1 MGIFRE
7 LGIRGGKDRINEE
20 VVYTIARSYVFLEQ
34 AISNFLS
41 KYNLTPAKF
50 NILLMAK
57 HRGNGK
63 GLPQNEISKLLLVT
77 TSNITRMVD
86 KLEKDNY
93 VERLAKK
100 GDRRVNLIKIT
111 GKGSVLLDEIWPHY
125 ETMLDNL
132 IVSQFSDQ
140 DKRAM
145 VNLLDRFKVEKVE
158 SES

>member
-1 MGIFRE
+1 MSIFRA
-7 LGIRGGKDRINEE
+7 LGIRSGEDRINEE

-34 AISNFLS
+34 AISGFLS

-57 HRGNGK
+57 HKGNSK
-63 GLPQNEISKLLLVT
+63 GLPQNEIARLLLVT
-77 TSNITRMVD
+77 ISNITRMVD

-111 GKGSVLLDEIWPHY
+111 EKGSALLDEIWPEY
-125 ETMLDNL
+125 KTMLDNL

-145 VNLLDRFKVEKVE
+145 VNLLEKFKVEKVE